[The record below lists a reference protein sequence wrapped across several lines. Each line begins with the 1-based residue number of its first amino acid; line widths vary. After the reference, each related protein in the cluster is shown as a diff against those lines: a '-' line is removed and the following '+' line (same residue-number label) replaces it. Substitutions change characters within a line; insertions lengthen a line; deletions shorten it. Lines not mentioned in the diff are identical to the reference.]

1 MKKQEFLENI
11 RKEIKGLSEC
21 EVKER
26 IAFYCEML
34 DDRIED
40 GLTEE
45 EAVLEIGP
53 ISKVVSDVFSDI
65 SFIKIAKDKIRK
77 KGELGIGTITL
88 LALGSPIW
96 LSLVI
101 SALAVFFSLFVSLWA
116 VIFSVGW
123 ATFLALAASAHA
135 GIFLGI
141 VYFFVGSVPTA
152 LYMLSIGLVA
162 SGLTIYWFYA
172 SRSLTRLTF
181 FVTKRTVILIKKI
194 IIGGRKNA

>member
-26 IAFYCEML
+26 IAFYSEMI

-77 KGELGIGTITL
+77 KG
-88 LALGSPIW
+88 
-96 LSLVI
+96 SLV
-101 SALAVFFSLFVSLWA
+101 
-116 VIFSVGW
+116 
-123 ATFLALAASAHA
+123 
-135 GIFLGI
+135 
-141 VYFFVGSVPTA
+141 
-152 LYMLSIGLVA
+152 
-162 SGLTIYWFYA
+162 
-172 SRSLTRLTF
+172 
-181 FVTKRTVILIKKI
+181 
-194 IIGGRKNA
+194 